1 MLDNYTFLDGLHS
14 HNLLIMWFFSPCR
27 IFEDVNIQ
35 NNNLPPKNCLIT
47 RWTCTSTPFPS
58 LKKKTQNLWIRFV
71 GFPSKLDVSR
81 KLRVEVRKRETFS
94 RGMWKKKKKSPFV
107 SDFTWTS
114 FCRVE
119 DDRKK
124 KTCSIF
130 EWRRTITLLS
140 HTHDRVPVVF
150 PLPWIRYEHASDGLE
165 GRPALD
171 PALLLLC
178 LNYSFPAPKQLRC
191 EKANLRD
198 LNKNWLHH

>member
-1 MLDNYTFLDGLHS
+1 MYIHSLSLIEKKNPESMNTFC
-14 HNLLIMWFFSPCR
+14 WFS
-27 IFEDVNIQ
+27 V
-35 NNNLPPKNCLIT
+35 KT
-47 RWTCTSTPFPS
+47 RCQPQTQSWGE
-58 LKKKTQNLWIRFV
+58 KKRNFQQRN
-71 GFPSKLDVSR
+71 
-81 KLRVEVRKRETFS
+81 VE
-94 RGMWKKKKKSPFV
+94 KKKSPFV

-140 HTHDRVPVVF
+140 HTHDHVPVVF

>member
-14 HNLLIMWFFSPCR
+14 HNLLIMCFFSPCR

-35 NNNLPPKNCLIT
+35 NNNLPPKNCLII
-47 RWTCTSTPFPS
+47 RWKCTSTPFPS

-94 RGMWKKKKKSPFV
+94 RGMLKKKKPLCVRLYMNIILQSGRWQKEENMQYFWMEK
-107 SDFTWTS
+107 DNH
-114 FCRVE
+114 
-119 DDRKK
+119 
-124 KTCSIF
+124 
-130 EWRRTITLLS
+130 TIVAHPQS
-140 HTHDRVPVVF
+140 RPCCF

-165 GRPALD
+165 GRPVLD